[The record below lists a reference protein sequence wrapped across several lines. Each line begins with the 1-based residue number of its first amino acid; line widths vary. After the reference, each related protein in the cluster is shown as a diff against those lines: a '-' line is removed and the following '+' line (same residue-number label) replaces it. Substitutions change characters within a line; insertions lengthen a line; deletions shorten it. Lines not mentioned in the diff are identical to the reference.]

1 MPDYTWIIAAASV
14 MGAAHHEQKL
24 PCQDCCGILSVTHNC
39 GVAVVCDGAGSRTH
53 SDIGAQEVVNYV
65 LRHFSTYCQSNEL
78 YNTTIPPSI
87 DQWQKDAVYYL
98 SCVKDDLADY
108 AQANNLSVCSLAC
121 TVIVV
126 IYTPF
131 GLLCANIG
139 DGRAAYRNE
148 QGEWRAIVVP
158 FHGEEINSTVFITS
172 DIWENTNEYIHTCV
186 IEDPCLTA
194 FCLLSDG
201 CEKASFEVNLFDAD
215 TNKYYDPN
223 RPYLPFFEP
232 NIYALQNLY
241 EQQKSQTEINQLWAD
256 FLEAGNNKLRI
267 EPDDKT
273 MILAVRSIEANV

>member
-1 MPDYTWIIAAASV
+1 M
-14 MGAAHHEQKL
+14 
-24 PCQDCCGILSVTHNC
+24 
-39 GVAVVCDGAGSRTH
+39 
-53 SDIGAQEVVNYV
+53 
-65 LRHFSTYCQSNEL
+65 
-78 YNTTIPPSI
+78 
-87 DQWQKDAVYYL
+87 
-98 SCVKDDLADY
+98 
-108 AQANNLSVCSLAC
+108 
-121 TVIVV
+121 
-126 IYTPF
+126 
-131 GLLCANIG
+131 
-139 DGRAAYRNE
+139 
-148 QGEWRAIVVP
+148 
-158 FHGEEINSTVFITS
+158 
-172 DIWENTNEYIHTCV
+172 
-186 IEDPCLTA
+186 TA